1 MIVIYV
7 SDLYRESLIDELD
20 GVLILSRGEGLSDDE
35 RIALTLCST
44 QDILD
49 ILNQEKRGS
58 ASNIWKTKL
67 V

>member
-20 GVLILSRGEGLSDDE
+20 GVLILSRGDGLSEEE
-35 RIALTLCST
+35 RVALTLCST